1 MIIFSYQEV
10 LNERKDIQNQ
20 KIDNRTST
28 IDFLANSQN
37 GDWVVFT
44 GLSRPPID
52 YYLTRFNSKNKI
64 FKKVS
69 FPADM
74 TEHQAYQNNEKIDKN
89 LDQIKIS
96 ADSLIGEIKKSSPG
110 RVWLVFT
117 QDNLIGPLLEKKF
130 QDNFTLDSYLPG
142 PSFVMI
148 LYKF

>member
-1 MIIFSYQEV
+1 
-10 LNERKDIQNQ
+10 
-20 KIDNRTST
+20 
-28 IDFLANSQN
+28 
-37 GDWVVFT
+37 
-44 GLSRPPID
+44 
-52 YYLTRFNSKNKI
+52 
-64 FKKVS
+64 
-69 FPADM
+69 M